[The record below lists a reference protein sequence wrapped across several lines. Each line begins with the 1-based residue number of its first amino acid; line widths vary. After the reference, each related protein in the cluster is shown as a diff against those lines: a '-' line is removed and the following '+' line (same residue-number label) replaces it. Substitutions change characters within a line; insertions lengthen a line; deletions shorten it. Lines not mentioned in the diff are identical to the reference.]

1 MRHPFV
7 RLMLISAMAVV
18 GVIINVDYWQT
29 EQFSAIKQVSVPTM
43 RMSMLYIGLHFV
55 KRVLFPEIKWWNWL
69 SYIGLVSIILPVF
82 FANSSNENIYHWMV
96 DIGTLFFLIPIVF
109 ELNDWRLT
117 LKKDK
122 K

>member
-69 SYIGLVSIILPVF
+69 SYIGLVSIILPVLL
-82 FANSSNENIYHWMV
+82 ANSSNENIYHWMV

>member
-55 KRVLFPEIKWWNWL
+55 KRVLFSEIKWWNWL
-69 SYIGLVSIILPVF
+69 SYIGLVSIILPVL

>member
-7 RLMLISAMAVV
+7 RLMLIVAMAIV
-18 GVIINVDYWQT
+18 GGIINVDYWQT

-43 RMSMLYIGLHFV
+43 RLSIMYIGLHFV
-55 KRVLFPEIKWWNWL
+55 KRVLFPKLNWWNWL
-69 SYIGLVSIILPVF
+69 YYIGLVSIILPVL
-82 FANSSNENIYHWMV
+82 FANSSNENMYHWTI

-109 ELNDWRLT
+109 ELNDWRLA